1 MDDLDRARHYQQAE
15 IDAALTHRRP
25 VSGLQATGQC
35 HWCEAP
41 VTGEQR
47 FCDKDCA
54 DDWERRQA
62 KR

>member
-15 IDAALTHRRP
+15 IDAALTRRRP
-25 VSGLQATGQC
+25 VSGLRATGQC
-35 HWCEAP
+35 HWCEAA

-54 DDWERRQA
+54 DDWERDQA
-62 KR
+62 RR

>member
-1 MDDLDRARHYQQAE
+1 MDDLDRARHYQQRE
-15 IDAALTHRRP
+15 IDAALTRRRP
-25 VSGLQATGQC
+25 VSGLRAVGCC
-35 HWCEAP
+35 HWCDAP
-41 VTGEQR
+41 VTGERR